1 MKTWVVCR
9 VREGNSIE
17 FEEKISVNEHKGV
30 ELSYL
35 DEVFFS
41 MDDDDQ
47 DETTFPKI
55 ILSV

>member
-1 MKTWVVCR
+1 MKEWVVCR
-9 VREGNSIE
+9 VREGNVIG
-17 FEEKISVNEHKGV
+17 FEEKISNDDNGV

-47 DETTFPKI
+47 NEITFPT
-55 ILSV
+55 